1 MNERKYIQN
10 VVKSYTEKETTKVDE
25 IRTLD
30 SKVKKPVII
39 FSYIFGT
46 ISALLMG
53 FGMCVAMQVILA
65 DLMWLGIIIGVVGIA
80 LCLLT
85 YPIYSKL
92 LSKRKKKY
100 SDQIL
105 KLSNELLNE

>member
-39 FSYIFGT
+39 FSYI
-46 ISALLMG
+46 L
-53 FGMCVAMQVILA
+53 
-65 DLMWLGIIIGVVGIA
+65 IG
-80 LCLLT
+80 
-85 YPIYSKL
+85 
-92 LSKRKKKY
+92 
-100 SDQIL
+100 D
-105 KLSNELLNE
+105 